1 MAMRG
6 VYTLRKPLGLRLRI
20 RQAALIRIRL
30 SKSQIGSGTNAR
42 NFKQQTQLDSPCWEG
57 SDTIVRFWRKMIL
70 KEYSSTTTSILLVF
84 HTEVHVDVLWAH
96 LG

>member
-30 SKSQIGSGTNAR
+30 SEKPNRIWQECQELQAADTTRFAMLGRPRHNRTLLEKND
-42 NFKQQTQLDSPCWEG
+42 FKR
-57 SDTIVRFWRKMIL
+57 IV
-70 KEYSSTTTSILLVF
+70 
-84 HTEVHVDVLWAH
+84 
-96 LG
+96 

>member
-30 SKSQIGSGTNAR
+30 SEKPNRIWQECQEHQAAETTRFA
-42 NFKQQTQLDSPCWEG
+42 WEG
-57 SDTIVRFWRKMIL
+57 LDIIVLCWRKMIL
-70 KEYSSTTTSILLVF
+70 EEYSRNTTSILLVF
-84 HTEVHVDVLWAH
+84 HTEVHVDVLRAH